1 MLNVIFLGPPGA
13 GKGTQALKIK
23 EKYNLLHISTGDIF
37 RKEIKEESEIG
48 LKVKSIIDKGLL
60 VPDDIVIEVLENAA
74 SKTTAGQGLLF
85 DGFPRTIVQAEA
97 LDKMLAKKGIP
108 VSLVVFL
115 NTDNDELVKRMLIR
129 AELLKRSDDTP
140 DVVNKRLDVYKQQT
154 EPLLEYY
161 KKQGKLRQVKG
172 SGNID
177 DIFVSI
183 CAEIDMVIC

>member
-115 NTDNDELVKRMLIR
+115 NTDNDELVKRLLIR

-161 KKQGKLRQVKG
+161 KKQGKLSQVKG

-183 CAEIDMVIC
+183 CAEIDKVIC

>member
-60 VPDDIVIEVLENAA
+60 VPDDIVIEVLESAA

>member
-60 VPDDIVIEVLENAA
+60 VPDNIVIEVLEKAA
-74 SKTTAGQGLLF
+74 EKTQEGQGLLF
-85 DGFPRTIVQAEA
+85 DGFPRTIVQAEE
-97 LDKMLAKKGIP
+97 LDKMLDKKGIP
-108 VSLVVFL
+108 VSIVIFL
-115 NTDNDELVKRMLIR
+115 NTDKEELIKRMLIR
-129 AELLKRSDDTP
+129 AELLKRTDDTP
-140 DVVNKRLDVYKQQT
+140 EVVNKRLDVYKEQT

-161 KKQGKLRQVKG
+161 QKQGKLRQVNG
-172 SGNID
+172 TGDID
-177 DIFVSI
+177 RILESI
-183 CAEIDMVIC
+183 CKEIETVIC